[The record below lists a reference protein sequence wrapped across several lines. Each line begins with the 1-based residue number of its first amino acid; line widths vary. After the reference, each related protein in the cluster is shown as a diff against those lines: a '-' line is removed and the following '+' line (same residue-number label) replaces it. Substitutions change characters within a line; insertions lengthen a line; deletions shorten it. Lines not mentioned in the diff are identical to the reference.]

1 MGIQEEQERRR
12 ELLQRAL
19 EASPDPE
26 QALAMAL
33 RMEQFIIGGQTSR
46 EKPHEAAQSVVQPS
60 TEQPRKTCNR
70 SRWAGDDDAHLR
82 RLWQDD
88 LTVEE
93 IAQELERTPASI
105 YGRLRIMD
113 VKSSKQD
120 AKNGKRNVK
129 LPSPDKHPLKVGSEK
144 NSGFENVGIDS
155 VVHFL
160 RTRDYSVVQTE
171 DNRYEVDGRKVMTA
185 HELFER
191 ANKVRAQL
199 KQPTWVALKN
209 APRIEGAHKSKH

>member
-33 RMEQFIIGGQTSR
+33 RMEQFIIDGQTSR

-105 YGRLRIMD
+105 YGRLRIMNLSPNKHD
-113 VKSSKQD
+113 T
-120 AKNGKRNVK
+120 KNGKRKVK
-129 LPSPDKHPLKVGSEK
+129 LLGPDKQSPNASSEEIK
-144 NSGFENVGIDS
+144 DFDDVGIDS

-171 DNRYEVDGRKVMTA
+171 GGCYDLDGRKVLMA
-185 HELFER
+185 QELFER

-199 KQPTWVALKN
+199 KRPMWSALIN
-209 APRIEGAHKSKH
+209 APKIEGAHKTKI